1 MTVAYN
7 SSGRRAGEVLV
18 TDGDSGDHGFIRIQ
32 WLRSYQDRNFTVVK
46 CGGHQ
51 NRITGVRVL
60 SQDSDNT
67 YGTKLLQVY
76 VEANSSYDVKVFK
89 MGDDAHYTTHTV
101 HTPVIENTKT
111 GYSVHGNQLENLD
124 TYGFA
129 HEEGIL
135 AGGNIEADRMR
146 TGTGTAAFPAYSFEA
161 DTDLGFYRRA
171 ANQIGFSTAGE
182 EQMYLADGSLHIAQP
197 VRLQF
202 ANDQR
207 IFDNGS
213 GGLSV
218 GAESHELRLYSGGTD
233 PIEFRGGGRNGTTR
247 CTITHDGQFTWGSAA
262 DYGRLTW
269 DTGKAI
275 ISSQGSNN
283 LEIRRVNTSDM
294 ISLEDNDIRF
304 IADGTERF
312 AANQN
317 GLDLSA
323 STANKIVM
331 PAADTR
337 DKYRVWTSSHYAIGM
352 QSAIT
357 FGGLNDYGMTFQ
369 FNDEADR
376 GFWWGDTGHG
386 KAAGAM
392 ALTTNGKL
400 TVAHSVRLGYG
411 ESDTTTPGA
420 NYTLDVSG
428 NSLLDGNLWIDK
440 KIHTFTTGTG
450 HVASFENNNTYLML
464 RNPQG
469 NTCIFMGGTGDSN
482 NYYDN
487 GSHRF
492 RSLGGSTYFAAI
504 NSTGLR
510 IGTGGS
516 FASYRLDVVGD
527 AKISSGSLGVGVNP
541 HSTDGR
547 GDFSNDVVA
556 YSTSD
561 KRLKENIK
569 PLDNALD
576 KVMQISGVS
585 FDWKELTKEEKKTIH
600 GNEGHDVGVIA
611 QEVEEV
617 LPEVVTTRDSGYKAV
632 KYEKL
637 VPLLIES
644 IKELK
649 KEINGLK
656 TKLGE

>member
-1 MTVAYN
+1 MA
-7 SSGRRAGEVLV
+7 
-18 TDGDSGDHGFIRIQ
+18 DG
-32 WLRSYQDRNFTVVK
+32 
-46 CGGHQ
+46 
-51 NRITGVRVL
+51 
-60 SQDSDNT
+60 
-67 YGTKLLQVY
+67 
-76 VEANSSYDVKVFK
+76 
-89 MGDDAHYTTHTV
+89 
-101 HTPVIENTKT
+101 
-111 GYSVHGNQLENLD
+111 
-124 TYGFA
+124 
-129 HEEGIL
+129 
-135 AGGNIEADRMR
+135 
-146 TGTGTAAFPAYSFEA
+146 
-161 DTDLGFYRRA
+161 
-171 ANQIGFSTAGE
+171 ANQFV
-182 EQMYLADGSLHIAQP
+182 H
-197 VRLQF
+197 
-202 ANDQR
+202 N
-207 IFDNGS
+207 
-213 GGLSV
+213 
-218 GAESHELRLYSGGTD
+218 
-233 PIEFRGGGRNGTTR
+233 TT
-247 CTITHDGQFTWGSAA
+247 
-262 DYGRLTW
+262 
-269 DTGKAI
+269 
-275 ISSQGSNN
+275 SSRDK
-283 LEIRRVNTSDM
+283 IRVWNTS
-294 ISLEDNDIRF
+294 N
-304 IADGTERF
+304 
-312 AANQN
+312 
-317 GLDLSA
+317 
-323 STANKIVM
+323 
-331 PAADTR
+331 
-337 DKYRVWTSSHYAIGM
+337 YAIGM
-352 QSAIT
+352 QSGFT
-357 FGGLNDYGMTFQ
+357 FGGLANQYAMTFNM
-369 FNDEADR
+369 NDQSTR
-376 GFWWGDTGHG
+376 GFWWGDDGHG
-386 KAAGAM
+386 QGNGAM
-392 ALTTNGKL
+392 ALTTDGKL

-420 NYTLDVSG
+420 TYRLDVSG
-428 NSLLDGNLWIDK
+428 NGYISGDLWISQK
-440 KIHTFTTGTG
+440 LNTWSSGTG
-450 HVASFENNNTYLML
+450 HVASLENNGTYLMM
-464 RNPQG
+464 RNPEG
-469 NTCIFMGGTGDSN
+469 NTCIFMGDSGDSN

-527 AKISSGSLGVGVNP
+527 ARISSGSLGVGVNP
-541 HSTDGR
+541 NATDGR